1 MDFDSSFENLVVEN
15 LVVENLAVENLAVE
29 NLVAE
34 SLAVEKDSET
44 EADRNFGIE
53 KVDIVIDL
61 PVGFDSKNFDNLD
74 FDF

>member
-1 MDFDSSFENLVVEN
+1 MS
-15 LVVENLAVENLAVE
+15 
-29 NLVAE
+29 
-34 SLAVEKDSET
+34 VEKDSET